1 MNWTPDER
9 AALFAVMDDG
19 PIAIA
24 TRAVEIVAARR
35 GPFDDGL
42 LRSDEF
48 AWCIA
53 ACDVPEEH
61 RKSIKGHV
69 RTLTAMVATLQ
80 AGIADLEGRFATEEA
95 ERVRCRDG
103 WAAASAKADRLS
115 PLESEVERLRV
126 EAADSEASAARHIQE
141 AASLRV
147 KVAGLEEA
155 LVKEKAS
162 HELEKRAHEDTF
174 VQKVLRIEERD
185 ALRTKVVELEGR
197 AWVQCTTVSN
207 ECLGG
212 CRSMKEHDRQRHQQL
227 VSEVERLKA
236 EISEAQ
242 TSRWDI
248 GERLKDVDRERSA
261 TESRL
266 AAIREIILKMRK
278 APRGEA
284 VDSDTYDRGFG
295 DGWVARG
302 AKMRAEL
309 DALDADTPNHPA
321 SLERWPGNSPKISDG
336 SPVVEKD
343 DQKASISLPVT
354 PDLLASVDRA
364 ALGLLH
370 PCSATCTH
378 EDAAKPGHP
387 ERIAALS
394 KRLATIDV
402 LHPNG
407 RCTCGGE
414 GLCQWCTETAGREET
429 DAAIESGAE
438 SLRAAVEKWARE
450 CFGHVPP
457 TLKAVLDGA
466 T

>member
-9 AALFAVMDDG
+9 VALFAVMDDG

-24 TRAVEIVAARR
+24 TRAVELVAARGGTMTEEEER
-35 GPFDDGL
+35 WFNKAVEVARFRALTNTEAGDL
-42 LRSDEF
+42 ALVSQRH
-48 AWCIA
+48 A
-53 ACDVPEEH
+53 AQ
-61 RKSIKGHV
+61 G
-69 RTLTAMVATLQ
+69 AMVAVL
-80 AGIADLEGRFATEEA
+80 
-95 ERVRCRDG
+95 
-103 WAAASAKADRLS
+103 KA
-115 PLESEVERLRV
+115 
-126 EAADSEASAARHIQE
+126 
-141 AASLRV
+141 
-147 KVAGLEEA
+147 
-155 LVKEKAS
+155 
-162 HELEKRAHEDTF
+162 
-174 VQKVLRIEERD
+174 RISN
-185 ALRTKVVELEGR
+185 LEGR

-236 EISEAQ
+236 EVE
-242 TSRWDI
+242 I
-248 GERLKDVDRERSA
+248 GAEIVRDHA
-261 TESRL
+261 SRL
-266 AAIREIILKMRK
+266 AAIREIVLKVRK

-309 DALDADTPNHPA
+309 DALAADTPNHPA
-321 SLERWPGNSPKISDG
+321 SLESSPGNSPKISDG
-336 SPVVEKD
+336 SGEAQRGANAVPVLPGDFALTCSACGGVKPHRWRPSPEAGD
-343 DQKASISLPVT
+343 FWRCSECGEPSKA
-354 PDLLASVDRA
+354 AR
-364 ALGLLH
+364 H

-378 EDAAKPGHP
+378 EDARTPGHP

-429 DAAIESGAE
+429 GAAIESGAVASSFPATTPCPPFQE
-438 SLRAAVEKWARE
+438 GYDEGAEAMRAACLEAVQG
-450 CFGHVPP
+450 CLQYHGFGPKTAPRVWNDMKAAIEGAVP
-457 TLKAVLDGA
+457 
-466 T
+466 